1 MKKLRRLIL
10 SADHPEGRETTKRM
24 KLIMPGLMFLILSF
38 SGSTLQ
44 AQPLRVVEVSAEE
57 VNCLFDPSCR
67 VGGEDTTDAIPI
79 SARGPNFLQ
88 SRTLI
93 GRRGSAAAGLYVYQY
108 RVDLRRAVGLANI
121 PCLNSMSLS
130 FGPVVNTLDFDGN
143 GKAGDEVFVVT
154 RGGGGTVGLASA
166 EKAGHVI
173 AFHFSS
179 PVCAGRRP
187 GDGQSTF
194 FFGLASTHLPG
205 PTTARLFDSNGT
217 AYEAQARVA
226 RLIDPRQRWTDRIPK
241 IDQPPTVQN
250 PRNAADLKDVVIDR
264 LTQRP
269 CVDQGGRDDARF
281 TFRRP
286 R

>member
-1 MKKLRRLIL
+1 MENFKGLTFSAEHFPKQGRR
-10 SADHPEGRETTKRM
+10 HEGM

-44 AQPLRVVEVSAEE
+44 AQALRVVEVGAEE
-57 VNCLFDPSCR
+57 VNCLFDTSCR
-67 VGGEDTTDAIPI
+67 VGGEDTNDAIPI
-79 SARGPNFLQ
+79 PARGPNFLQ

-108 RVDLRRAVGLANI
+108 RVDLRRAVGLVNI

-154 RGGGGTVGLASA
+154 RDGLGTVGLASA
-166 EKAGHVI
+166 EKARDVI
-173 AFHFSS
+173 TFHFSS
-179 PVCAGRRP
+179 PVCAGGRP

-194 FFGLASTHLPG
+194 FFGLVSTHLPG
-205 PTTARLFDSNGT
+205 PTTARLVDSNGT

-226 RLIDPRQRWTDRIPK
+226 RLIDPRPRQKAQPQRIP
-241 IDQPPTVQN
+241 QP
-250 PRNAADLKDVVIDR
+250 R
-264 LTQRP
+264 
-269 CVDQGGRDDARF
+269 
-281 TFRRP
+281 
-286 R
+286 